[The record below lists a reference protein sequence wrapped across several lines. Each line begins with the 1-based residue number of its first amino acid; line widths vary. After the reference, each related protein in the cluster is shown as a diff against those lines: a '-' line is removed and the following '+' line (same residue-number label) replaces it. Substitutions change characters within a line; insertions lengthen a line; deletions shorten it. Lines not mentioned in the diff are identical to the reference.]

1 MRLTT
6 TYATRVTHG
15 SHRTL
20 TATLVASLTVAGT
33 VALADGPTAS
43 AAAHARPAARH
54 VTVDVIAAGS
64 LDTVLS
70 KSIDPAFKKATGDSV
85 QLTTG
90 GSGTDAAQIKNGVSV
105 EDVFISA
112 APSENDT
119 LLGAKNGNWE
129 SWYAGFAYSPDV
141 LGYYPKSRF
150 AHALKT
156 KPWYEVITEKGF
168 RLGRTVPSQDPGGI
182 LAHAELMK
190 AAQEHPSYAAAL
202 RKLAT
207 ESSDEYPED
216 TEEANILTGQLDG
229 AFMYEADAISQ
240 KSPFVPLTGATLDG
254 DYTVTL
260 LNKAAHITGGEAF
273 IKFLLG
279 KSGQAA
285 MRKDK
290 FGITSPTQVKNPNS
304 VPTALRSVVK

>member
-1 MRLTT
+1 M
-6 TYATRVTHG
+6 
-15 SHRTL
+15 
-20 TATLVASLTVAGT
+20 
-33 VALADGPTAS
+33 
-43 AAAHARPAARH
+43 
-54 VTVDVIAAGS
+54 IAAGS

-70 KSIDPAFKKATGDSV
+70 KTIDPAFHNATGYTV

-90 GSGTDAAQIKNGVSV
+90 GSSTDATEIKNGVSV

-112 APSENDT
+112 APSINDT
-119 LLGAKNGNWE
+119 LLGAKNGNLE

-141 LGYYPKSRF
+141 LGYYPKSKF

-168 RLGRTVPSQDPGGI
+168 RLGRTVPSQDPGGV
-182 LAHAELMK
+182 LARAELLK
-190 AAQEHPSYAAAL
+190 AAKQHPQYGAAL

-216 TEEANILTGQLDG
+216 TEEANVVTGQLDG

-240 KSPFVPLTGATLDG
+240 KSPSVKLTGVTLDG

-260 LNKAAHITGGEAF
+260 LKKAQHTAAGEAF
-273 IKFLLG
+273 IKYLLG

-285 MRKDK
+285 LKKDK
-290 FGITSPTQVKNPNS
+290 FGITSPLKVKNPGS
-304 VPTALRSVVK
+304 VPTALKSVIK